1 MRCSHL
7 CAHDAPD
14 IPNGVQ
20 RVCFS
25 FLHTMTGI
33 LILPRPS
40 WPGLMAKIRPVIWKL
55 SMCLDQRGWGRLGG
69 WRVLSLVGDL
79 SVFNPLF
86 FLPPGPSATLLPLAV
101 VLLITLLAT
110 ALSSIMKRVSSAK
123 SKVVSSPFST
133 FSSNRRVPLLLFVTF
148 TLHACSFP
156 VRSFTHS
163 KH

>member
-1 MRCSHL
+1 M
-7 CAHDAPD
+7 
-14 IPNGVQ
+14 
-20 RVCFS
+20 
-25 FLHTMTGI
+25 
-33 LILPRPS
+33 
-40 WPGLMAKIRPVIWKL
+40 
-55 SMCLDQRGWGRLGG
+55 
-69 WRVLSLVGDL
+69 LSLVGDL